1 MRVQRRLVAW
11 TLSLSAA
18 YGVASA
24 LTFNLLVGPFAGA
37 EYIEEAVGSACLVA
51 LPYALLYLAY
61 RLGTHQVAFR
71 VFVGS
76 AIIVVTV
83 GGLMYSGGFGPN
95 DGEYALV
102 FIATPLM
109 QLPLVIL
116 TLVVSMWKRRTNRG
130 VA

>member
-1 MRVQRRLVAW
+1 MRVQGKAVAW

-24 LTFNLLVGPFAGA
+24 LTFNLVVGPFAGA
-37 EYIEEAVGSACLVA
+37 EYIEEATWSACLVA

-61 RLGTHQVAFR
+61 RLGTNQVAFR
-71 VFVGS
+71 VFVAS

-102 FIATPLM
+102 FIATPLI

-116 TLVVSMWKRRTNRG
+116 ALVVSIWTRRAKRG

>member
-83 GGLMYSGGFGPN
+83 GGLMYSGGFGP
-95 DGEYALV
+95 
-102 FIATPLM
+102 
-109 QLPLVIL
+109 
-116 TLVVSMWKRRTNRG
+116 KRFTWG
-130 VA
+130 DQ